1 MSNARRAV
9 LKHHVPKLL
18 GLLNMDPESL
28 VLELSCQL
36 LWMLL
41 QFGLALTELLGRQAS
56 RVLLALL
63 KDLFL
68 LGRDVGRDVG
78 LNREERLLLLGRL
91 QLLLWG
97 AF

>member
-1 MSNARRAV
+1 M
-9 LKHHVPKLL
+9 PKLL
-18 GLLNMDPESL
+18 GLLNTGPEFL

-41 QFGLALTELLGRQAS
+41 QFGLALTELLGRRTS
-56 RVLLALL
+56 KVLLALF
-63 KDLFL
+63 KDFLL

-78 LNREERLLLLGRL
+78 LNREGRLLLLGRL